1 MELEISVK
9 DAVSGLKSVR
19 VTERKKNAEILKE
32 FLTRN
37 SVPSLLTDNTLKKKG
52 YTWNNLFDDV
62 NEYILKELEKFET
75 SKTFENTIRP
85 LCTSLLHQCMAGSN
99 KGKAYIKTE
108 KIVEM
113 CLYIL
118 KDTRM
123 VRAIGDCYLNLL
135 LKHFLPYEHYL
146 YHVTPATW
154 KELLDVCI
162 DACSSN
168 NYNLDTFTKLRLVL
182 LVMKSGKEHCQFVR
196 TLVESLPSLED
207 HFLNISNDKKVQDVV
222 IEIVTLLLETLS
234 CEYRLTMCQFSETL
248 MPSLL
253 KFYDPNKDQKK
264 KNLFFN
270 FLYLTVILHH
280 PLGRTKNE
288 EGSLANNWELW
299 VKYLNSIMEIICSEV
314 NYLQKNRK
322 MNDRIFQQCSHF
334 YNLAASVHYQIFE
347 LSQRSDSNENVSKR
361 LKLSINKN
369 KTFGDL
375 VNELQQNHVPWLGII
390 HVYVHKYASNIS
402 MEDYLLL
409 LNALQVLLM
418 NNTSHLE
425 WNTFE
430 QLACLVLKNCS
441 GYMNQNSEFKNA
453 AVSLWNS
460 CVRNC
465 TSVAPSHKAIHV
477 TMQHLL
483 HSNVLEYADALHLI
497 KLYLSNDMPI
507 TNNSVQTLC
516 DTFHKFYS
524 KCSMD
529 DFRVKCLSWLT
540 VNETP
545 TSFVPEISELLFRLI
560 ASENISFHIIEA
572 AESESDNIRKILY
585 YNTEKCILFSE
596 FEVQNS
602 IKALEPVIAYEH
614 IGTVCEIEVQVHD
627 YLRRVLVA
635 NNARQL
641 QTETDLIEC
650 LKLIRICLLYL
661 ERLLKYNLKSQNDIE
676 CNELC
681 NLLTT
686 TLTRMSVSLN
696 SLLGSNSQISSKLKP
711 IELLRELLV
720 IDFNFVLSRM
730 LRASIDADLF
740 HTINNILNIEVK
752 FDECDIIIDGDQ
764 DDINMNTLKHNC
776 FLLLA
781 AYCTEESEYQEE
793 LLKLILDEN
802 IYNFKYDIPCIFQC
816 IELLT
821 DSKVKRPPLG
831 LIFTLMQ
838 HICQK
843 LYKNTK
849 VSYEMLRVLV
859 KIMDPLCVDSSD
871 MKKNCLI
878 MIRSYLQLCDN
889 MYYPPKVAALIY
901 ECVTKIVIMNRQQ
914 SMNIDDSF
922 EEACMS
928 KMKSSVHSIRLHCCY
943 LLKLINNF
951 SEDDI
956 DAFSVQLLDIFLTDV
971 SSRKESILKD
981 ESANRT
987 ATVLH
992 AFVALAQSKQSSTLS
1007 VILQVIHLQKQKSL
1021 DKHLVTKVLKIILN
1035 SVGIKDLQTYLN
1047 NNILP
1052 LIHFWFTKN
1061 NEVKDFPVYLL
1072 GFDNMDS
1079 FIEKHMKWVVTGEI
1093 LWRQG
1098 GNVKSSDILKK
1109 VATKLNK
1116 SAEHVIETCFS
1127 NYMALCMPYI
1137 VSAQY
1142 NIDFSD
1148 PRNRDAFRRSKNNAN
1163 KMFQMMGE
1171 ILENESW
1178 SNLFAENVGELLL
1191 LVTMHMSD
1199 TEEAEQIFQVKL
1211 PKRNQEL
1218 YYPKRIFSG
1227 ILKYFEH
1234 LIDGDVLQ
1242 YLCKDQTVTIF
1253 KILFELWKAVTQQS
1267 IFELK
1272 ILALHSYVT
1281 FIKNIPLGYP
1291 SDAFM
1296 CNFACNSFTQAIK
1309 HCNNKR
1315 EMKAYIDGLNLVLR
1329 HLLPEKAS
1337 LMQKSL
1343 LELLP
1348 ALIVKKES
1356 DYEVEC
1362 TAFLNDLV
1370 VKMRTYLHHS
1380 EDVVDFISSMS
1391 QDDDYV
1397 RCGNLA
1403 IFKEKLKTHRMSLN
1417 RPSHDT
1423 LLKLRQFLSCNK
1435 EHIRSLYDN
1444 FGSKTFSEDC
1454 ETSIIHQIVQALC
1467 NILKSNYDDKTI
1479 VEACNC
1485 LSEISSYD
1493 LKTLVTVPPA
1503 DTNQIMAANATRYF
1517 MQVVGRALL
1526 EVFFDEDTN
1535 VTDEIAE
1542 TMNDLLKFLRIDD
1555 IPELEEIDRDVLKP
1569 FSSEKQSE
1577 LDTVTDSMAFE
1588 EYCLSNPEG
1597 VFLNSLLTKDSAD
1610 WLKEVTCTLLQ
1621 FVHSST
1627 NYVNN
1632 LRRVCALKPR
1642 LCRKILPALVGL
1654 LLQGFT
1660 DRHIKAISGHI
1671 KKFFNNIWEQTFD
1684 EKLEN
1689 SGDSN
1694 FNARTDGTVTH
1705 SYKTIIQYMLE
1716 IVDFVRIQRKFMQT
1730 RPGNA
1735 IKRLN
1740 YLELDYDKVAWAAA
1754 VVDQNWAAVYYGE
1767 LWAVFQNDGI
1777 SPNSPEAT
1785 SRLAGGE
1792 NLQRIFR
1799 TCYVSIGE
1807 VDAIEGCGTE
1817 HLTMENEKRKHLI
1830 NTGQFT
1836 DALLMHDIAL
1846 SCGGQADQDLH
1857 YGVVK
1862 SLHKSGMHH
1871 LALSYIK
1878 SLPENDQLNDFR
1890 YECLAFLGDW
1900 SHFVDTR
1907 ELSEKHKQVNCNQN
1921 SVVKAFQYACLKSCL
1936 NVQTT
1941 PEFENK
1947 LLVPM
1952 NKAKLAVS
1960 RLCHNLNMENCQ
1972 NIYKV
1977 LEKLHIFNDIEDYFS
1992 VRMNRCE
1999 VSELLQQWDVENL
2012 PPFIDFKHIE
2022 GLSSQRV
2029 LILEHAAKSYSDKL
2043 NEIVS
2048 LQIQYAQMAL
2058 NNRRVQMAQR
2068 LLAVAKK
2075 CKVSEDVTLVESE
2088 IAWAKGHKEIALSL
2102 LRNIVTNHTLDAK
2115 LAATSLRRYAL
2126 WMAESKRDN
2135 PREIIHKY
2143 LQKSLDVLGS
2153 ENIEV
2158 RLKVYYD
2165 IAKFADAEYKQVVAY
2180 MSSSTYENRVKCLE
2194 NMKGTASSLGNK
2206 SIKSLTKEEGKAL
2219 LTNRKF
2225 KELDE
2230 AEIAN
2235 AQVEKDNFLQL
2246 AMRYYLLSLK
2256 QCDENNLSVF
2266 RVISLWLANQDFEF
2280 DAGKEKFEDLLNMIP
2295 SWKFITVLPQLTPRL
2310 TDENTPFITILK
2322 NIIKRCA
2329 VDHPHHTLPIL
2340 FGIKNSDKD
2349 NVIMNASGRGAS
2361 SGRGREQQPR
2371 VVAAQALV
2379 QELRTRT
2386 EQLNVIIT
2394 QMEKMCDAII
2404 SFANY
2409 VPTSKQKKQQ
2419 IPSAEN
2425 IHKLRS
2431 LRAVPV
2437 PTVTLPILKHC
2448 NYEDIPTLH
2457 AFDNYFELVGG
2468 VNCPKKINCKDNT
2481 GKNNIILI
2489 KGGDDLK
2496 QDAVMQQ
2503 VFTIVNTLLE
2513 KNPVTNKN
2521 KLLIRTYKVVPMSR
2535 LSGVLEW
2542 CEGTIPMGMYLVG
2555 LEKNSGAH
2563 ARYRPQDISS
2573 DAARSK
2579 MVESANDSHESKLN
2593 VYNKIVQSFKPVFHY
2608 FFTEQY
2614 LDPVTWY
2621 ERRLAYTK
2629 SVATSSM
2636 VGYILGLGDRHVYNI
2651 LIDRR
2656 TAEVVHIDLGIAFDQ
2671 GKTLRTPETVPFRLT
2686 RDIIAGFGCS
2696 GTEGIF
2702 RRCCEKTMQ
2711 LLRDNQ
2717 ETLLTILEV
2726 LLCDPLYSWSVK
2738 TAQQNAPTSSRNT
2751 SAVCDTGTPSGLAKR
2766 ALLVV
2771 TSKLSGTEDG
2781 VAGGVAV
2788 AGQVARLLHI
2798 ATDPFN
2804 LCRLFH
2810 GWQPYL

>member
-1 MELEISVK
+1 
-9 DAVSGLKSVR
+9 
-19 VTERKKNAEILKE
+19 
-32 FLTRN
+32 
-37 SVPSLLTDNTLKKKG
+37 
-52 YTWNNLFDDV
+52 
-62 NEYILKELEKFET
+62 
-75 SKTFENTIRP
+75 
-85 LCTSLLHQCMAGSN
+85 
-99 KGKAYIKTE
+99 
-108 KIVEM
+108 
-113 CLYIL
+113 
-118 KDTRM
+118 
-123 VRAIGDCYLNLL
+123 
-135 LKHFLPYEHYL
+135 
-146 YHVTPATW
+146 
-154 KELLDVCI
+154 
-162 DACSSN
+162 
-168 NYNLDTFTKLRLVL
+168 
-182 LVMKSGKEHCQFVR
+182 
-196 TLVESLPSLED
+196 
-207 HFLNISNDKKVQDVV
+207 
-222 IEIVTLLLETLS
+222 
-234 CEYRLTMCQFSETL
+234 
-248 MPSLL
+248 
-253 KFYDPNKDQKK
+253 
-264 KNLFFN
+264 
-270 FLYLTVILHH
+270 
-280 PLGRTKNE
+280 
-288 EGSLANNWELW
+288 
-299 VKYLNSIMEIICSEV
+299 
-314 NYLQKNRK
+314 
-322 MNDRIFQQCSHF
+322 
-334 YNLAASVHYQIFE
+334 
-347 LSQRSDSNENVSKR
+347 
-361 LKLSINKN
+361 
-369 KTFGDL
+369 
-375 VNELQQNHVPWLGII
+375 
-390 HVYVHKYASNIS
+390 
-402 MEDYLLL
+402 
-409 LNALQVLLM
+409 
-418 NNTSHLE
+418 
-425 WNTFE
+425 
-430 QLACLVLKNCS
+430 
-441 GYMNQNSEFKNA
+441 
-453 AVSLWNS
+453 
-460 CVRNC
+460 
-465 TSVAPSHKAIHV
+465 
-477 TMQHLL
+477 
-483 HSNVLEYADALHLI
+483 
-497 KLYLSNDMPI
+497 
-507 TNNSVQTLC
+507 
-516 DTFHKFYS
+516 
-524 KCSMD
+524 
-529 DFRVKCLSWLT
+529 
-540 VNETP
+540 
-545 TSFVPEISELLFRLI
+545 
-560 ASENISFHIIEA
+560 
-572 AESESDNIRKILY
+572 
-585 YNTEKCILFSE
+585 
-596 FEVQNS
+596 
-602 IKALEPVIAYEH
+602 
-614 IGTVCEIEVQVHD
+614 
-627 YLRRVLVA
+627 
-635 NNARQL
+635 
-641 QTETDLIEC
+641 
-650 LKLIRICLLYL
+650 
-661 ERLLKYNLKSQNDIE
+661 
-676 CNELC
+676 
-681 NLLTT
+681 
-686 TLTRMSVSLN
+686 
-696 SLLGSNSQISSKLKP
+696 
-711 IELLRELLV
+711 
-720 IDFNFVLSRM
+720 
-730 LRASIDADLF
+730 
-740 HTINNILNIEVK
+740 
-752 FDECDIIIDGDQ
+752 
-764 DDINMNTLKHNC
+764 
-776 FLLLA
+776 
-781 AYCTEESEYQEE
+781 
-793 LLKLILDEN
+793 
-802 IYNFKYDIPCIFQC
+802 
-816 IELLT
+816 
-821 DSKVKRPPLG
+821 
-831 LIFTLMQ
+831 
-838 HICQK
+838 
-843 LYKNTK
+843 
-849 VSYEMLRVLV
+849 
-859 KIMDPLCVDSSD
+859 
-871 MKKNCLI
+871 
-878 MIRSYLQLCDN
+878 

-922 EEACMS
+922 EEACMN

-943 LLKLINNF
+943 LLKLINDF

-956 DAFSVQLLDIFLTDV
+956 DAFSVQLMDIFLTDV

-992 AFVALAQSKQSSTLS
+992 AFVALAQSKQSSTIS

-1047 NNILP
+1047 NNILS

-1061 NEVKDFPVYLL
+1061 NEVKDFPIYLL

-1098 GNVKSSDILKK
+1098 GNIKNGEVLKK

-1116 SAEHVIETCFS
+1116 SAENVIETCFS
-1127 NYMALCMPYI
+1127 NLMALCMPYI

-1218 YYPKRIFSG
+1218 YYPKRIFSA

-1234 LIDGDVLQ
+1234 LTDGDVLQ

-1253 KILFELWKAVTQQS
+1253 KILFELWKAVTQES

-1309 HCNNKR
+1309 HCNDKR

-1397 RCGNLA
+1397 RCGNSA

-1435 EHIRSLYDN
+1435 EHIRSLYDD

-1454 ETSIIHQIVQALC
+1454 GTSIIHQIVQALC

-1517 MQVVGRALL
+1517 MQVVGKALL
-1526 EVFFDEDTN
+1526 EVFFDDDTN

-1555 IPELEEIDRDVLKP
+1555 IPELEELDRDVLKP

-1597 VFLNSLLTKDSAD
+1597 VFLNSLLTKDNAD

-1660 DRHIKAISGHI
+1660 DRHVKAISGHI

-1705 SYKTIIQYMLE
+1705 SYKIIIQYMLE

-1735 IKRLN
+1735 IKKLN

-1846 SCGGQADQDLH
+1846 SCGGQPDQDLH

-1947 LLVPM
+1947 LLVPL

-1992 VRMNRCE
+1992 VRMNRCD
-1999 VSELLQQWDVENL
+1999 VSELLRQWDVENL

-2022 GLSSQRV
+2022 ALSSQRV

-2295 SWKFITVLPQLTPRL
+2295 SWKFVTVLPQLTPRL
-2310 TDENTPFITILK
+2310 TDEDTPFITILK

-2379 QELRTRT
+2379 QGLRTHT

-2409 VPTSKQKKQQ
+2409 VPTSKQKKQP
-2419 IPSAEN
+2419 IPGAEN

-2431 LRAVPV
+2431 LCAVPV

-2457 AFDNYFELVGG
+2457 AFDKYFELVGG